1 MSLVKLICF
10 DLDGTL
16 LKNNKEL
23 TPRTVEALQRAADA
37 GIYLVPTTGRLYDGV
52 PEEIRSLPFIR
63 YVIGANGA
71 EVYDGREKK
80 VLRRAEMNLDEVRQF
95 FDYVRDLPAI
105 VGCYK
110 GGQGFMGRKDM
121 EKMAAYSA
129 EKAIFRMMKRVYA
142 PVEELES
149 FLLDTGETVQKLMLF
164 FADLEE
170 QRRVIEDMRKKLSNL
185 VVSSSIIN
193 NIEVNARGANKGAA
207 LKFLR
212 EYLKIE
218 HEETVAFG
226 DGSNDIT
233 MLLEAGTGFAMG
245 NACPE
250 AKEAADKVTLSNEQ
264 GGVAF
269 EIERILEFKNS
280 PPSSLLK

>member
-1 MSLVKLICF
+1 MNRKSKRMNLVKLICF

-23 TPRTVEALQRAADA
+23 TSRTVKVLGRAANA

-52 PEEIRSLPFIR
+52 PEEIRTLPFIR

-71 EVYDGREKK
+71 EVYDVREKK

-95 FDYVRDLPAI
+95 FDCVQGLPAI

-110 GGQGFMGRKDM
+110 GGQAFMGRKDI
-121 EKMAAYSA
+121 EKMEAYAA
-129 EKAIFRMMKRVYA
+129 EKAIFRMMRRIYA

-149 FLLDTGETVQKLMLF
+149 FLLEEGETVQKLMLF

-170 QRRVIEDMRKKLSNL
+170 QKRAIEDMKIKLSNL

-193 NIEVNARGANKGAA
+193 NIEVNASGANKGAA
-207 LKFLR
+207 LRFLR

-218 HEETVAFG
+218 REETAAFG

-233 MLLEAGTGFAMG
+233 MLLEAGIGFAME
-245 NACPE
+245 NACQE

-264 GGVAF
+264 EGVAF
-269 EIERILEFKNS
+269 EIEQILS
-280 PPSSLLK
+280 